1 MFSSRERRV
10 CSLII
15 SALAFRASSMAA
27 SAFARASSARRRT
40 LSMLSGVE
48 MSMSIAENSSWACST
63 CMSTSTLLIRA
74 MNSSSSETSSSTDSS
89 SVSDAMSSSSAVEIS
104 ASEEVCSASE
114 EICSASEEIC
124 SASEEVCSISEEES
138 WSSDSS
144 AEVLWGKAMMGV
156 DAGCLSR
163 STAESSGVKVIFL
176 YPGIKK
182 RCPLDTLTLSRLST
196 VTTLNVPSPLILTIS
211 SPLRKASVRVS
222 KKDLANASACFLD
235 IPLFSESSSTIY

>member
-89 SVSDAMSSSSAVEIS
+89 SVSDAMSSSLAVEIS

-114 EICSASEEIC
+114 EICSASEE
-124 SASEEVCSISEEES
+124 VCSVSEEES

>member
-1 MFSSRERRV
+1 
-10 CSLII
+10 
-15 SALAFRASSMAA
+15 
-27 SAFARASSARRRT
+27 
-40 LSMLSGVE
+40 
-48 MSMSIAENSSWACST
+48 
-63 CMSTSTLLIRA
+63 
-74 MNSSSSETSSSTDSS
+74 
-89 SVSDAMSSSSAVEIS
+89 MSSSSAVEISTSEEVCS

-124 SASEEVCSISEEES
+124 SASEEES

-182 RCPLDTLTLSRLST
+182 RCPLGTLTLSRLST

-211 SPLRKASVRVS
+211 SPLIKASVRVS